1 METIKLPG
9 ITTEASRIG
18 LGTWAIGGW
27 MWGGSDEEPALQTLE
42 LAFEKGINFWDT
54 APVYGFGRA
63 EEIVGKAL
71 KRLGKRD
78 EIVIA
83 TKCGLDWTGG
93 QGIQRNATRERIL
106 QEVDDSLRRLGTD
119 RIDLMQ
125 VHWPNPSTPAKET
138 AEALLEAQ
146 QAGKIVSL
154 GVSNYSPR
162 QMDDFQH
169 HATLVSN
176 QPPYNL
182 FERDIE
188 SDVLPYCQKHDI
200 AVITYGALCRGLL
213 SGRISM
219 ATHFEGDD
227 LRQYDPKFQR
237 DTLPTYLQAVRLLD
251 ELAQRHGRRVLHLA
265 VRWLLDQP
273 GVSVALWGARRPEQL
288 ETVDQVL
295 GWHITAEMMEE
306 IDHIVKQIGPPL
318 SPEWMAPALR

>member
-1 METIKLPG
+1 
-9 ITTEASRIG
+9 
-18 LGTWAIGGW
+18 
-27 MWGGSDEEPALQTLE
+27 MWGGTNEEPALKTLE
-42 LAFEKGINFWDT
+42 TALAKGINFWDT

-71 KRLGKRD
+71 KRIGKRD
-78 EIVIA
+78 QIVIA
-83 TKCGLDWTGG
+83 TKCGLDWSGG
-93 QGIQRNATRERIL
+93 HGIQRNASRSRIR
-106 QEVDDSLRRLGTD
+106 QEIEDSLRRLGTD

-125 VHWPNPSTPAKET
+125 IHWPNVSTPAQET

-146 QAGKIVSL
+146 KAGKIL
-154 GVSNYSPR
+154 AFGVSNYSPE
-162 QMDDFQH
+162 QMDEFRKY
-169 HATLVSN
+169 APLASN

-188 SDVLPYCQKHDI
+188 ADVLPYCRQHNV

-213 SGRISM
+213 SGRITM

-237 DTLPTYLQAVRLLD
+237 DTLPTYLQAVRALD
-251 ELAQRHGRRVLHLA
+251 DLAKKHGRRVLHLA

-273 GVSVALWGARRPEQL
+273 GVSIALWGARKPDQL
-288 ETVDQVL
+288 ESVEQVM
-295 GWHITAEMMEE
+295 GWHIDAEMKRE
-306 IDHIVKQIGPPL
+306 IDAILQSVGPPL

>member
-1 METIKLPG
+1 MEKIKLPG
-9 ITTEASRIG
+9 IPVEASRIG

-27 MWGGSDEEPALQTLE
+27 MWGGSDEEPAMQTLE

-63 EEIVGKAL
+63 EEILGKVL
-71 KRLGKRD
+71 KRIGKRD
-78 EIVIA
+78 EIIIA
-83 TKCGLDWTGG
+83 TKCGLDWSAG
-93 QGIQRNATRERIL
+93 QGIQRNASRARIL
-106 QEVDDSLRRLGTD
+106 EEVDDSLRRLGTD

-125 VHWPNPSTPAKET
+125 VHWPNPSTPAQET

-146 QAGKIVSL
+146 QQGKILAL

-162 QMDDFQH
+162 QMDDFRR
-169 HATLVSN
+169 HAPLVSN

-188 SDVLPYCQKHDI
+188 AEVLPYCKQHDV

-273 GVSVALWGARRPEQL
+273 GISVALWGARRPEQL
-288 ETVDQVL
+288 ETVEQVL
-295 GWHITAEMMEE
+295 DWHITPEMSEE
-306 IDHIVKQIGPPL
+306 IDHIIKQVGPPL